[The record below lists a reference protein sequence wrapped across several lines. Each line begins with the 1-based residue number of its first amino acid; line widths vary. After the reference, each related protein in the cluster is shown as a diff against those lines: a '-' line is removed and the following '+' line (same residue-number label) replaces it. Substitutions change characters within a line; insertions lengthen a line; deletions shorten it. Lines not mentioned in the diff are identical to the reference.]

1 MSAHFNLKMSDDL
14 NRDLDRIAAESKNSK
29 SEVMRKALILYL
41 TAIDGNRRG
50 LTLGLVDQETG
61 KLHTAIVGL

>member
-41 TAIDGNRRG
+41 TAIDGNRHG
-50 LTLGLVDQETG
+50 LTLGLVDPETG
-61 KLHTAIVGL
+61 KLHTEIVGL